1 MAQDLPI
8 VYGEILNLNALGV
21 SLEHVKP
28 ATTTMESDKVVCVCE
43 QMEGQGSVV
52 IVDLSEGNTV
62 QRRPIYADAAIMN
75 PLKKI
80 IALRTENQLQIFD
93 IDSCKKLKSHQMA
106 EAVDFWCWISATTI
120 AVVTPTAV
128 FHWSIEADL
137 PPAKLFYRSANLGT
151 EMQIVSYQAS
161 VDNHWVLLVGTSQ
174 GQGGRAIG
182 SMQLYSMEKKVSQVL
197 QGYAGTFTQMKPR
210 GRLDNAQVVLFAG
223 TKAEGLP
230 TQLFSM
236 EVGRESDIGDT
247 FHFASKPIPYDTE
260 AKNDFPVSIRASPG
274 DDIVYMITKM
284 GYLFLFDAHSGT
296 LIYRACVIQDT
307 PFVTCLDSRSKG
319 VLGITRRGQ
328 LLHFEINRETL
339 VPYVLHSLRDPK
351 LALALASRMDLPG
364 AEELFY
370 PEFKRLVSI
379 NDVQGAARLA
389 AASPKG
395 ALRTPETIEI
405 FKQMPDQLDQPQPLL
420 QYFSVLLEKGTL
432 NKLESIELVRPV
444 LVQGRTKLLQKW
456 LMEDKLEYS
465 EELGDVIAEMDPM
478 MALPVYL
485 RAEVPTKVIHCF
497 VQCVVK
503 DSKPQDPRALMQLCD
518 RYDFVEEL
526 TQYLHT
532 NNLMQYID
540 VYVTKVSPEKTPF
553 VIGRLLDLGCS
564 DDYINNLLNKVP
576 NCPVGD
582 LCEQVEKRNRLPML
596 QSWLEKRVAR
606 RNKDSATHNAIAK
619 VYVLLDKDPQQYL
632 TKNKY
637 YDSKAVGKFCETV
650 NPYLAF
656 LAYRRAGGDCDDDL
670 IRVATGNDLFKDL
683 ARYLVERQD
692 LDLWGKVLMKQEE
705 GEAENRSRRAL
716 IDQVVH
722 TALPECT
729 KSAEVSTTV
738 HAFMNAELSNELAD
752 QNLSCVGMNRC
763 FAFF

>member
-8 VYGEILNLNALGV
+8 VYGEVLNLNALGV

-28 ATTTMESDKVVCVCE
+28 VTTTMESDKCVCVCE
-43 QMEGQGSVV
+43 QVSGQGSVA
-52 IVDLSEGNTV
+52 IVDLSEGNTL

-75 PLKKI
+75 PVTKI
-80 IALRTENQLQIFD
+80 IALRIENQLQIFN
-93 IDSCKKLKSHQMA
+93 IESRKKLKSHQMT
-106 EAVDFWCWISATTI
+106 ESVVFWHWISYDTV
-120 AVVTPTAV
+120 AVITATAV
-128 FHWSIEADL
+128 FHWSIDDDL
-137 PPAKLFYRSANLGT
+137 PPTKVFYRSASLGA
-151 EMQIVSYQAS
+151 EMEIVSYQAS
-161 VDNHWVLLVGTSQ
+161 VDNQWVLLVGSSER
-174 GQGGRAIG
+174 QGGHVVG

-197 QGYAGTFTQMKPR
+197 QGYAGAFTQMKPP
-210 GRLDNAQVVLFAG
+210 GRTVDTQVLVFAG
-223 TKAEGLP
+223 IKADGQP
-230 TQLFSM
+230 TQLLSM
-236 EVGRESDIGDT
+236 EVGRDSDTRDA
-247 FHFASKPIPYDTE
+247 FHLASKPIPFDTE
-260 AKNDFPVSIRASPG
+260 AKNDFPVMVLASPG

-296 LIYRACVIQDT
+296 LIYRACVMQDT
-307 PFVTCLDSRSKG
+307 PFVTCRDSKSNG

-328 LLHFEINRETL
+328 LLHFGINREKL
-339 VPYVLHSLRDPK
+339 VPYVLNSLRDPE

-370 PEFKRLVSI
+370 PEFNRLVSV
-379 NDVQGAARLA
+379 NDIQGAARLA
-389 AASPKG
+389 AASPQG
-395 ALRTPETIEI
+395 ALRTAATIEI
-405 FKQMPDQLDQPQPLL
+405 FKQMPDQLDQPQPIL

-444 LVQGRTKLLQKW
+444 LVQGRAKLLQKW
-456 LMEDKLEYS
+456 LVEDKLEYS
-465 EELGDVIAEMDPM
+465 EELGDVIAELDPM

-497 VQCVVK
+497 VQCVLK
-503 DSKPQDPRALMQLCD
+503 ESKAQDPRALMQLCD

-526 TQYLHT
+526 TQYLHS

-540 VYVTKVSPEKTPF
+540 VYVTKVSPEKAPI

-582 LCEQVEKRNRLPML
+582 LCEQVEKRNRLPLL

-606 RNKDSATHNAIAK
+606 RNKDAVTHSSIAK
-619 VYVLLDKDPQQYL
+619 IYVLLDKDPQQFL
-632 TKNKY
+632 VKNKF
-637 YDSKAVGKFCETV
+637 YDSKVVGKFCETV
-650 NPYLAF
+650 DPSLAF
-656 LAYRRAGGDCDDDL
+656 LVYRRAWGECDDDL
-670 IRVATGNDLFKDL
+670 IRLATESGLFKDL

-705 GEAENRSRRAL
+705 GEANHQSRRAL

-722 TALPECT
+722 SALPEST
-729 KSAEVSTTV
+729 KSAQVSTTV
-738 HAFMNAELSNELAD
+738 HAFMNAELSSELTD